1 MQSFDFKPSIRV
13 VFGEGKIELL
23 GDLAKDLNGSS
34 ALLVSDPEV
43 RRAGIAD
50 KAIDSLKKAKLDVVI
65 FDDVFPNPTVE
76 HVQHGT
82 VFAKQYKDLN
92 LIVGLGGGSTLI
104 LGQEC
109 QDQVPVSVPLVHPPS
124 DPKL

>member
-65 FDDVFPNPTVE
+65 FDDVF
-76 HVQHGT
+76 
-82 VFAKQYKDLN
+82 
-92 LIVGLGGGSTLI
+92 GLHA
-104 LGQEC
+104 
-109 QDQVPVSVPLVHPPS
+109 DRF
-124 DPKL
+124 